1 VALQSIKAEEVR
13 AIAELSKTAR
23 EAQDVL
29 LNKMKIVDK
38 FDDERELS
46 GAVAGTLDTLD
57 ASLNNPP
64 LRALKE
70 RIAALSP
77 DGRQELMALLWI
89 GRGDYTAAQ
98 WEAALDEAQ
107 RRANAGDVDDIAER
121 VPLHDYLVKGLY
133 LLDLS

>member
-1 VALQSIKAEEVR
+1 VALRSISAEEVR
-13 AIAELSKTAR
+13 AIAALSKAAR

-38 FDDERELS
+38 FDDERELA
-46 GAVAGTLDTLD
+46 GAVAGALDTLD

-64 LRALKE
+64 LRDLKE

-77 DGRQELMALLWI
+77 EARQELMALMWI
-89 GRGDYTAAQ
+89 GRGDYTAAE

>member
-1 VALQSIKAEEVR
+1 VALRSIEAEEVR
-13 AIAELSKTAR
+13 AIAGLSKAAR

-46 GAVAGTLDTLD
+46 SAVAGTLDTLD

-64 LRALKE
+64 LRELKE
-70 RIAALSP
+70 RVAALSP
-77 DGRQELMALLWI
+77 EARQELMALMWI
-89 GRGDYTAAQ
+89 GRGDYAAAE

-121 VPLHDYLVKGLY
+121 APLHDYLLKGLY
-133 LLDLS
+133 LLDQA

>member
-64 LRALKE
+64 LRELKE
-70 RIAALSP
+70 RVAALSP
-77 DGRQELMALLWI
+77 EARQELMALTWI
-89 GRGDYTAAQ
+89 GRGDYTAAE
-98 WEAALDEAQ
+98 WDAALDEAQ

-121 VPLHDYLVKGLY
+121 APLHDYLVKALY